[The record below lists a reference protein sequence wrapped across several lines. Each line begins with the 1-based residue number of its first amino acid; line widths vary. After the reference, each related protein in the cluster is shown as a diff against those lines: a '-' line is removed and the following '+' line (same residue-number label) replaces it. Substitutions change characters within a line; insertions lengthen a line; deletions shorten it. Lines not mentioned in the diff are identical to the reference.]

1 MGDAACKPRA
11 PCSTHLKAERVWRM
25 KTALHQIYE
34 AAAQAPSPEEAQ
46 AGLKKWISWASRSPL
61 DPFEHLV
68 KTLSSH

>member
-1 MGDAACKPRA
+1 
-11 PCSTHLKAERVWRM
+11 M
-25 KTALHQIYE
+25 KTALRQIYE

-61 DPFEHLV
+61 DPFEHLA